1 MLLPTGRQRQYPS
14 IAALGPRQSKTLV
27 APNMGS
33 PWFWILLAISLV
45 GTALCWVRVIKS
57 DDVWFFKV
65 AGLLISAI
73 PFLGP
78 VLFLFLDMP
87 PRIPEDAQA
96 KWEWRL
102 GTTLYTDI
110 TRQLFKGNR
119 RYVRAQLKGRRD
131 AGNDN

>member
-1 MLLPTGRQRQYPS
+1 MS
-14 IAALGPRQSKTLV
+14 
-27 APNMGS
+27 S
-33 PWFWILLAISLV
+33 PWFWILVVLSLV

-65 AGLLISAI
+65 AGLVISAI

-78 VLFLFLDMP
+78 FLFLFLDMP

-96 KWEWRL
+96 KREWRL

-110 TRQLFKGNR
+110 TRQLFQGNR
-119 RYVRAQLKGRRD
+119 RYVRSQLKNRPD
-131 AGNDN
+131 ASNGN